1 MFIFSE
7 CLESECVSSAIIG
20 LFIFIF
26 FIRLDN
32 ILSCHM
38 VMLQCSHQM
47 SQCPSPMGNVVTFNS
62 ILLGCIKKVYTVI
75 IKQNHI
81 LLDKC
86 DINVGLH
93 KLRNFILMNIPK
105 MARRTW
111 IKHCHNRVYCL
122 HQKKKVFFFFYI
134 FFMQLQL

>member
-1 MFIFSE
+1 MGGVWIHPLDLVFCSEDPLGVFIFSE

-47 SQCPSPMGNVVTFNS
+47 SQCPSPMGNVVTFHL
-62 ILLGCIKKVYTVI
+62 ILLGCIKKSIHSNYKTKPHSI
-75 IKQNHI
+75 RQ
-81 LLDKC
+81 
-86 DINVGLH
+86 
-93 KLRNFILMNIPK
+93 M
-105 MARRTW
+105 
-111 IKHCHNRVYCL
+111 
-122 HQKKKVFFFFYI
+122 
-134 FFMQLQL
+134 